1 MKFGMSLSEFRPAL
15 GHLELSSPRVGC
27 FFLINGHIETA
38 DQYGNWYTGR

>member
-1 MKFGMSLSEFRPAL
+1 VNFD
-15 GHLELSSPRVGC
+15 PRWATWNLAHPEWDA